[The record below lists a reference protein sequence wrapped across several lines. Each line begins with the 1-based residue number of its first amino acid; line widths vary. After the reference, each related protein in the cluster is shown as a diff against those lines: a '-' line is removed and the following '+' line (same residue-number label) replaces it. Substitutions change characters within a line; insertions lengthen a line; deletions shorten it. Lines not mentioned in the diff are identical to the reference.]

1 LIKDLIMISAKEAYD
16 IATPK
21 LDEYREFLDKKIRE
35 AANKGETSVIVRESP
50 YDMWLYIETELDD
63 RDAKRC
69 IKELRD
75 LGYTVSHFYKEGS
88 QFVDVGLFI
97 DWGKNK

>member
-1 LIKDLIMISAKEAYD
+1 MISAKEAYD
-16 IATPK
+16 MAAPK

-35 AANKGETSVIVRESP
+35 AVGKGDTSVIVREDP
-50 YDMWLYIETELDD
+50 YNMWLYNENRLEDM
-63 RDAKRC
+63 DAKRC

-75 LGYTVSHFYKEGS
+75 LGYAIRQLYNSSSYFA
-88 QFVDVGLFI
+88 DVGLII